1 MNNWPIMSA
10 WRIKAWSVTC
20 NETVIRAFEDDA
32 FFRIVDVPM
41 VPMTTTSGSGSRIV
55 TATEFPNP
63 VILAIAEN
71 TLYGDDSVA

>member
-1 MNNWPIMSA
+1 
-10 WRIKAWSVTC
+10 
-20 NETVIRAFEDDA
+20 
-32 FFRIVDVPM
+32 M